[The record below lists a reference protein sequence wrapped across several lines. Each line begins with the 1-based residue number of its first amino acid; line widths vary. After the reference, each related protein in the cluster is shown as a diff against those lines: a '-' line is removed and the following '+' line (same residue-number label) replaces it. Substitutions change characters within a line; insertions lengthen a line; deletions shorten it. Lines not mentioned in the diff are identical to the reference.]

1 MVSHF
6 PLSNSTVE
14 WCVIIIYTYQR
25 MFFALVNRCLVKDLR
40 ELKFKKGKKRQKKKA
55 RDITVEA
62 ITKFNVIN
70 YNQQTNG

>member
-14 WCVIIIYTYQR
+14 WCVIIIYMYQR

-40 ELKFKKGKKRQKKKA
+40 ELKRGEKEKEKKA